1 MRIALLVLVSALGA
15 CNPSA
20 PQEAPAPVPPAS
32 AFPNLAQAAYR
43 AEVTV
48 SKDGHTVPLVMI
60 RDGRNMRLEVD
71 IGQGPS
77 AIISN
82 GETGETLVIV
92 TMGGRTMALHGD
104 NSGFT
109 DPAAAWS
116 AEIAATATRTGACAV
131 AGETGAEWTRTEN
144 GIAKTACVTQDGII
158 LRTTEAGVAN
168 WETTNVQRGPQSAA
182 LFTVPP
188 GVQVMNLGNMGAAL
202 NDAIGRAGGQ

>member
-1 MRIALLVLVSALGA
+1 MRIALLALVTALAA

-20 PQEAPAPVPPAS
+20 PQEPPAPPAS

-43 AEVTV
+43 VEATV
-48 SKDGHTVPLVMI
+48 SKDGRALPLVMI
-60 RDGRNMRLEVD
+60 RDGQNMRLEVD
-71 IGQGPS
+71 TGEGPS

-92 TMGGRTMALHGD
+92 TMGGRTMALRGD

-116 AEIAATATRTGACAV
+116 AEIAATATRTGACMV
-131 AGETGAEWTRTEN
+131 AGENGAEWTRTED
-144 GIAKTACVTQDGII
+144 GVAKTACVTEDGII
-158 LRTTEAGVAN
+158 LRTAEAGVTN
-168 WETTNVQRGPQSAA
+168 WETTSVQRGPQSAE

-202 NDAIGRAGGQ
+202 NDAIGRSGQ